1 MGGNKMILLIDNYDS
16 FTYNLYQYIGE
27 ITPNIAV
34 YRNDELTAEDI
45 KRLKPKCIIL
55 SPGPGRPEQAGTI
68 IDIIKQ
74 FNGIIPILG
83 ICLGHQA
90 IGLALG
96 GIVDLAPDVVHG
108 KQSSVI
114 NDGKGIFTGIPKS
127 IKVVRYHSLCLT
139 SENLPACLEIQ
150 AYTEDGT
157 IMGVRHKEFLTIG
170 IQFHPESIL
179 SEYGKELLKNFL
191 DMADAAE

>member
-1 MGGNKMILLIDNYDS
+1 MILLIDNYDS